1 MGSHAMREPGGL
13 RGSPEITIFDPKL
26 CGRNHSFPAVPSAS
40 SRLNMREVQLLRQK
54 HGPLAFSGTCVQ
66 QSQTSLAFCKLTVK
80 KLLRKHIRRHES

>member
-1 MGSHAMREPGGL
+1 MVYVEAL
-13 RGSPEITIFDPKL
+13 KSPFLTQNYVGEIIP
-26 CGRNHSFPAVPSAS
+26 VPSAS